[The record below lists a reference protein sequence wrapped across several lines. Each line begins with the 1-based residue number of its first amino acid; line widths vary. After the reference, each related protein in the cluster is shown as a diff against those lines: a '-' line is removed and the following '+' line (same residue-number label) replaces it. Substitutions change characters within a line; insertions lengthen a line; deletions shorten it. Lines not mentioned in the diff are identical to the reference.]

1 MKKYLINFFIWLAVI
16 WLINSTLQH
25 LRGGGFFYLTGS
37 VIFMRLIFAAIFA
50 TNAPL
55 VK

>member
-16 WLINSTLQH
+16 WLINSALQKYA
-25 LRGGGFFYLTGS
+25 GKGFFFLT
-37 VIFMRLIFAAIFA
+37 VDIAFIRLIFAAIFA